1 MAQDRALR
9 FEDERRLEQY
19 EAVKGTARDEIQA
32 RVRQQADQLNAAEQ
46 SEVAAL
52 GNEFKRG
59 AIAEVRDT
67 EVGVRRAGAAARVS
81 QVIDYLFYL
90 IYGLISLEIMF
101 DLLGARRTN
110 GFRNLIDALSSPFL
124 APFNNL
130 FPDPTSGRFQF
141 RFSFIAALVIYLLL
155 HLAINGLLRMIAHRK
170 TEI

>member
-1 MAQDRALR
+1 MAQDRALQ

-32 RVRQQADQLNAAEQ
+32 RVRQQADQLNVTEQ

-52 GNEFKRG
+52 GNEFKRE

-67 EVGVRRAGAAARVS
+67 EIEVRRASAAARIS
-81 QVIDYLFYL
+81 QIIDYLFYL
-90 IYGLISLEIMF
+90 IYGLISLEIIF
-101 DLLGARRTN
+101 DALGARRTN
-110 GFRNLIDALSSPFL
+110 AFRNMIEALSSPFL
-124 APFNNL
+124 APFKNL
-130 FPDPTSGRFQF
+130 FPDPAAGRFQI
-141 RFSFIAALVIYLLL
+141 RFSYLAALVIYLLL